1 MFLYSWNTPFKNP
14 FQQRK
19 GVGNTL
25 LVGSIVSGRVTTR
38 QWPGSAIS
46 VRSQVLDL
54 SATSSKLL
62 CFSMLLAIES
72 TPFYN
77 EQHKESVA
85 YIIIKQTGTGTE
97 NYE

>member
-1 MFLYSWNTPFKNP
+1 
-14 FQQRK
+14 
-19 GVGNTL
+19 
-25 LVGSIVSGRVTTR
+25 
-38 QWPGSAIS
+38 
-46 VRSQVLDL
+46 
-54 SATSSKLL
+54 
-62 CFSMLLAIES
+62 MLLAIES